1 MDTIHNAIDK
11 MVVFDE
17 ISENKRASICYATY
31 IYIYIN
37 VLGGSM
43 ICAASAICEI

>member
-1 MDTIHNAIDK
+1 MRYQKIRELRFV
-11 MVVFDE
+11 MQ
-17 ISENKRASICYATY
+17 R